1 MPNPLPHQYIDRATG
16 CVRDER
22 LFSDA
27 LVRRLYSTVR
37 ETAPAFFRLAT
48 SRHTTALLGLLNY
61 DLPFGAALSGQRAFL
76 RECGVKLAECVKSPA
91 ALHTVRQIFERQIRY
106 WECRPLPPERQAV
119 VAPADARLLV
129 GSLRQQSSL
138 FLKGKFFELEE
149 LLGRDKVPW
158 LRAFAHGDWA
168 IFRLTPDK
176 YHYNHTPVA
185 GRILDF
191 YEVRGRYHACNPAAV
206 IAEVTPYSKNT
217 RTVTILDTDVAGGT
231 GVGLVAMLEITA
243 LLIGQVQQ
251 RYSTLEYDNPRPLVP
266 GMRVERGCPKSL
278 YRPGS
283 STDVL
288 LFQPGRLQFDADLL
302 ANQRRTN
309 VQSRFSQAFGQPLVE
324 TDVTVRSQ
332 IGLAQA
338 TALVLNAR
346 PGEGRSSS
354 TVLARSE

>member
-1 MPNPLPHQYIDRATG
+1 MPKAWPHQYIERTTG
-16 CVRDER
+16 RVRDER

-37 ETAPAFFRLAT
+37 ESAPALFRLAT

-61 DLPFGAALSGQRAFL
+61 DLPLGGALSGNQAFL
-76 RECGVKLAECVKSPA
+76 RECGVQLSECVAPPA
-91 ALHTVRQIFERQIRY
+91 ALNTVRKVFERQIRY
-106 WECRPLPPERQAV
+106 WECRPLPPEKQAV
-119 VAPADARLLV
+119 VAPADARLLL
-129 GSLRQQSSL
+129 GSLRQDSHL

-149 LLGRDKVPW
+149 LLGRDKLSW
-158 LRAFAHGDWA
+158 LRAFAQGDWA

-185 GRILDF
+185 GRVLDF

-206 IAEVTPYSKNT
+206 VAEVTPYSKNT
-217 RTVTILDTDVAGGT
+217 RTITILDTDVPGGT
-231 GVGLVAMLEITA
+231 GVGLVAMIEINA

-251 RYSTLEYDNPRPLVP
+251 RYSTREYDNPRPLVP

-288 LFQPGRLQFDADLL
+288 LFQPGRVQFDADLL
-302 ANQRRTN
+302 ANQRRTA
-309 VQSRFSQAFGQPLVE
+309 VQSRFSHAFGEPLVE
-324 TDVTVRSQ
+324 TEVTVRSR

-338 TALVLNAR
+338 TALVCAAPASPATL
-346 PGEGRSSS
+346 
-354 TVLARSE
+354 LARSH